1 MKKAIILSLIVQVFM
16 GALNAQRTTG
26 GAVFIKTGYLN
37 LPGSACIFNKI
48 APSGITGFSN
58 SFVAFGAEGYYRVNN
73 LIFALNG
80 DIGVQYVKLTDTR
93 AAEALSGAG
102 YVQVGHIIKE
112 NKRYWLYPSI
122 GIGASAIG
130 MNAYN
135 QVNAVTS
142 NEKINYLVNRSF
154 DFGLNADFVLFG
166 TQVEKKYS
174 CLILGF
180 RTGYRISY
188 ANDDWHG

>member
-1 MKKAIILSLIVQVFM
+1 MYSF
-16 GALNAQRTTG
+16 
-26 GAVFIKTGYLN
+26 
-37 LPGSACIFNKI
+37 LP
-48 APSGITGFSN
+48 T
-58 SFVAFGAEGYYRVNN
+58 
-73 LIFALNG
+73 
-80 DIGVQYVKLTDTR
+80 
-93 AAEALSGAG
+93 AEAISGAG
-102 YVQVGHIIKE
+102 YIQLGHIIKE

-130 MNAYN
+130 LNAYN

-142 NEKINYLVNRSF
+142 NEKINYLVNTSF

-166 TQVEKKYS
+166 AQVEKKYS

-188 ANDDWHG
+188 ANDDWHGEQNDKLIITPSYAYHGFYIMTTIGIASFTKK